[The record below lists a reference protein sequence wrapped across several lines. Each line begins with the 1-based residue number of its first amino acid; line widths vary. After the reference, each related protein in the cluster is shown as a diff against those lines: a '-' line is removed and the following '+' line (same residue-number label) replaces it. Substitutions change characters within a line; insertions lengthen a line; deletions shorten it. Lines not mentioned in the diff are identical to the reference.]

1 MRAWERGSRRKQ
13 EGAVAITVAVCLV
26 MLLGFAALAIDV
38 GNVMVTRNQLQNAAD
53 AAAMAGAGCL
63 IRRTACSNTTA
74 TQPDWTTA
82 TAKASA
88 FSTST
93 STNQVQGAAVKVST
107 VSTGYWN
114 VTGTPFRLETLPFTP
129 GPNDLP
135 AVQVLIRK
143 DGTNANGAVATFLS
157 NVLGVQTL
165 KASAVATAVL
175 SQPGSVGPGGLFPLA
190 MSKCLYDNY
199 WDSTTSAPKLS
210 PNNNT
215 LPGTSVA
222 QQTGQPYFFQI
233 GSSYHYGACD
243 SGQWTTFDQD
253 NNSASYARSLL
264 TSGNTTTFAIGAS
277 PGTWIQTG
285 TENTL
290 FNGTAAC
297 SAAGNGQC
305 AWVTAPVVDTPST
318 SGFQPVVA
326 FACLHVL
333 NAQNGTKPYV
343 LVQMTNDMSHCETPN
358 AGGFGT
364 GYGAYTP
371 PRLVQ

>member
-1 MRAWERGSRRKQ
+1 MHASGSRKKQ
-13 EGAVAITVAVCLV
+13 QGAIAITVAVCMV
-26 MLLGFAALAIDV
+26 MLLGFAGLAIDV
-38 GNVMVTRNQLQNAAD
+38 GNVLVARNELQNAAD

-63 IRRTACSNTTA
+63 IRRTACANTTA

-82 TAKASA
+82 KATASS

-93 STNQVQGAAVKVST
+93 STNQVQGARVKAST

-114 VTGTPFRLETLPFTP
+114 VTGTPYRLETLPFTP
-129 GPNDLP
+129 GANDLP
-135 AVQVLIRK
+135 AVQVIIRK
-143 DGTNANGAVATFLS
+143 DGTDANGAVATFLS
-157 NVLGVQTL
+157 KVLGVQTL

-199 WDSTTSAPKLS
+199 WDSTTGSPKLS

-222 QQTGQPYFFQI
+222 QQAGQPYFFQI
-233 GSSYHYGACD
+233 GSSYHYGTCD
-243 SGQWTTFDQD
+243 SGQWTTFDQN

-264 TSGNTTTFAIGAS
+264 TSGNTTTLTIGAS

-290 FNGTAAC
+290 FNGTASC

-305 AWVTAPVVDTPST
+305 EWATAPVVNTPST

-326 FACLHVL
+326 FACLHIL
-333 NAQNGTKPYV
+333 NAKNGSLPYV

>member
-1 MRAWERGSRRKQ
+1 MRASGSRKKQ

-26 MLLGFAALAIDV
+26 MLLGFAGLAIDV
-38 GNVMVTRNQLQNAAD
+38 GNVMVARNQLQNAAD

-63 IRRTACSNTTA
+63 RPRTECSNTTA

-93 STNQVQGAAVKVST
+93 STNKVQGAAVKAST
-107 VSTGYWN
+107 VATGYWN
-114 VTGTPFRLETLPFTP
+114 ITGSPSGLQLLPHTPIAT
-129 GPNDLP
+129 DLP
-135 AVQVLIRK
+135 AVRVIIHK
-143 DGTNANGAVATFLS
+143 DGTDANGAVATFLS

-175 SQPGSVGPGGLFPLA
+175 STPGSVGPGGLFPLA

-233 GSSYHYGACD
+233 GSSYHYSTCD

-264 TSGNTTTFAIGAS
+264 TGGNTTTFVIGAS

-305 AWVTAPVVDTPST
+305 EWVTAPVVNTLST
-318 SGFQPVVA
+318 NGFQPVVA
-326 FACLHVL
+326 FACLHIL
-333 NAQNGTKPYV
+333 NAKNGSFPYV
-343 LVQMTNDMSHCETPN
+343 LVQMSNDMSHCETPN
-358 AGGFGT
+358 SGGFGS
-364 GYGAYTP
+364 GYGSYTP

>member
-1 MRAWERGSRRKQ
+1 MRTSGSRAKQ
-13 EGAVAITVAVCLV
+13 KGGVAITVALCMVV
-26 MLLGFAALAIDV
+26 LLGFAGLAIDI
-38 GNVMVTRNQLQNAAD
+38 GNLLVARNQLQNAAD

-63 IRRTACSNTTA
+63 IRRTECSNTTA

-93 STNQVQGAAVKVST
+93 STNKVQGAYVNVST

-114 VTGTPFRLETLPFTP
+114 VTGTPSGLEALPLTP
-129 GPNDLP
+129 TVNDLP
-135 AVQVLIRK
+135 AVQVTIHK
-143 DGTNANGAVATFLS
+143 DGTNANGAVPTFLS
-157 NVLGVQTL
+157 KVLGVQIL

-199 WDSTTSAPKLS
+199 WDSNSNSPKLS

-215 LPGTSVA
+215 LPGTTVA

-233 GSSYHYGACD
+233 GSSYHYGTCD

-264 TSGNTTTFAIGAS
+264 TGGNTTTFVIGAS

-326 FACLHVL
+326 FACLHIL
-333 NAQNGTKPYV
+333 NAKNGSFPYV

-358 AGGFGT
+358 SGGFGS
-364 GYGAYTP
+364 GYGSYTP